1 MYLGIPT
8 CQILGRKDRRSRW
21 LQFTVELARLELWT
35 IPNNWRTNCPQTSHY
50 KKSSERQTNEINFH
64 SHNSILSSLKI
75 ATQKVFSL
83 MAPKKKAHDPTT
95 QIGRLLKNAI
105 SVIIVGRKKKLRKAT
120 PLIKRQEKTFWI
132 LTFWEFI
139 QFSYCLLV
147 LLSHIYFLLGRRFW
161 AILGIHLLIKQCIF
175 KVD

>member
-1 MYLGIPT
+1 MKNKLPSNLT
-8 CQILGRKDRRSRW
+8 
-21 LQFTVELARLELWT
+21 LQKKFRTPNQRNQFPFTQFNSEL
-35 IPNNWRTNCPQTSHY
+35 PQNCHP
-50 KKSSERQTNEINFH
+50 KSFFFDG
-64 SHNSILSSLKI
+64 
-75 ATQKVFSL
+75 A
-83 MAPKKKAHDPTT
+83 KKKAHDPTT

-161 AILGIHLLIKQCIF
+161 AILGIHLLIKQCNF